1 MNACFSSS
9 TLAPKNNPV
18 SGKHE
23 IWFFLLTETFVPF
36 KYFVQIPRPN
46 QTTVSIGSKEEQ

>member
-1 MNACFSSS
+1 MNAFFSPS